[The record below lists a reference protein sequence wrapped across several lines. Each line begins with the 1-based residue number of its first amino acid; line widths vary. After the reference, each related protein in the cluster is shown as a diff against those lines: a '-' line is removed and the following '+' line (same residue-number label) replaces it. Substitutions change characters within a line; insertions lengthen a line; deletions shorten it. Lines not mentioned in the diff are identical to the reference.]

1 MDDLDDSMND
11 ILASMEIPEDIQPST
26 SKGSVNSKES
36 SQNKPQNEVKLIT
49 SAKIQVHS
57 NQKGNPLL
65 KSITNVAWEFNDKIV
80 PDYVVGKHGK
90 LKFYFIKFGNCK
102 FASFT
107 ACILFLSIKYH
118 NLKPDYIHERLKQL
132 GKNYELRILLVHAD
146 IKECH
151 NALKHLTRICL
162 LADLTLMVAWSY
174 EEAGKIVENYKL
186 YENVNAEKLMERQ
199 DDVDDY
205 QKVINALTSIKSVN
219 KTDAATILT
228 NFGTL
233 ENLVKAS
240 ENKLASCIG
249 LGPKKAQQ
257 LIKLFNEPFMK

>member
-1 MDDLDDSMND
+1 MEELDDSMND
-11 ILASMEIPEDIQPST
+11 VLANMDIPDDIQPTT
-26 SKGSVNSKES
+26 SKTSVNSKET
-36 SQNKPQNEVKLIT
+36 SQNKAQNEVKLIT

-65 KSITNVAWEFNDKIV
+65 KSITNVPWEYNDKIV
-80 PDYVVGKHGK
+80 PDYVVGKH
-90 LKFYFIKFGNCK
+90 
-102 FASFT
+102 

-132 GKNYELRILLVHAD
+132 GKNYELRILLVHID
-146 IKECH
+146 VKECH
-151 NALKHLTRICL
+151 NPLKHLTRICL
-162 LADLTLMVAWSY
+162 LTDMTLMLAWSY
-174 EEAGKIVENYKL
+174 DEAGKIVENYKL
-186 YENVNAEKLMERQ
+186 YENVSAEKLMERQ
-199 DDVDDY
+199 DDIDDH
-205 QKVINALTSIKSVN
+205 QKVVNALTAIKSVN

-240 ENKLASCIG
+240 ESQLASCIG

-257 LIKLFNEPFMK
+257 LIKLFNEPFLK

>member
-1 MDDLDDSMND
+1 MSLESMV
-11 ILASMEIPEDIQPST
+11 S
-26 SKGSVNSKES
+26 
-36 SQNKPQNEVKLIT
+36 
-49 SAKIQVHS
+49 
-57 NQKGNPLL
+57 
-65 KSITNVAWEFNDKIV
+65 WC
-80 PDYVVGKHGK
+80 
-90 LKFYFIKFGNCK
+90 YFIKLSYWMFTS
-102 FASFT
+102 FA

-146 IKECH
+146 IKDCQ
-151 NALKHLTRICL
+151 NPLKHLTRICL
-162 LADLTLMVAWSY
+162 LADLTLMLAWSY

-186 YENVNAEKLMERQ
+186 YENVSAEKLMERQ
-199 DDVDDY
+199 DDNDDY

-240 ENKLASCIG
+240 DGQLSSCIG

-257 LIKLFNEPFMK
+257 LIKLFNEPFLNKK